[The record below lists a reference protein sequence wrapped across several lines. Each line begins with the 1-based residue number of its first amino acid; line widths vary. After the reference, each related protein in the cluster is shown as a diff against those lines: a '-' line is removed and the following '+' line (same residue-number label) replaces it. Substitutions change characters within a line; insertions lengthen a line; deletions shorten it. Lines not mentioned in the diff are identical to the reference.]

1 MDYINWLKNN
11 LDEDRFNHSIG
22 VSEKAEEL
30 AIKFGLD
37 TNKAK
42 LAGLVHDCAKCLS
55 KDETMEIITKKIT
68 IEQCEM
74 INPKTYHAPVGAY
87 IAKEV

>member
-1 MDYINWLKNN
+1 MDYINWLRNN

-37 TNKAK
+37 SDKAK
-42 LAGLVHDCAKCLS
+42 LAGLVHDCAKCLP
-55 KDETMEIITKKIT
+55 KDETMEIIASHVKPYY
-68 IEQCEM
+68 EQ
-74 INPKTYHAPVGAY
+74 
-87 IAKEV
+87 